1 MDGTWQTATLEG
13 YLKGRRT
20 CSLPFRSINLL
31 FFFNFLTSKEIPG
44 TYHLIIIH
52 FLLLQHV
59 SFHSVIKNIDL
70 NVASAPLQTSQ
81 MFNVKTYSNLI
92 FFVIPAFQAKLSLY
106 SKGNHHKHASMF
118 RV

>member
-1 MDGTWQTATLEG
+1 M
-13 YLKGRRT
+13 
-20 CSLPFRSINLL
+20 F
-31 FFFNFLTSKEIPG
+31 
-44 TYHLIIIH
+44 
-52 FLLLQHV
+52 

-92 FFVIPAFQAKLSLY
+92 FFVIPTFQAKLSLY